1 MTPDYTQA
9 AIKATETL
17 IKYQVKTAPVAPL
30 PILKQM
36 PGVLCMSFESV
47 SKEIDA
53 DRKCVLSMLGE
64 KNQDAVTIVNLVD
77 GKKQYLVTYNK
88 MLSVNLFQRALARE
102 LGHIILGHDGS
113 KPEDV
118 RNEEAKAFANHLLCP
133 RPMIHLIQATGIK
146 ITKELLG
153 NMTGCYDLCLSCM
166 RKLPPVEVPAEL
178 NMLVRDQFMPY
189 VLNLFEFQR
198 YAAHKDN
205 SEVADFGS
213 FMDGYKE

>member
-1 MTPDYTQA
+1 MTPDYTTA

-30 PILKQM
+30 PILKSM

-47 SKEIDA
+47 SKEIEA
-53 DRKCVLSMLGE
+53 DRKCILSMLGE
-64 KNQDAVTIVNLVD
+64 KNQDAYTIVNIVD
-77 GKKQYLVTYNK
+77 GKKQYLVVYNK
-88 MLSVNLFQRALARE
+88 MLSINLFQRALARE
-102 LGHIILGHDGS
+102 LGHIVLGHDGT
-113 KPEDV
+113 KPEEV

-133 RPMIHLIQATGIK
+133 RPLITLIRNTGIR

-153 NMTGCYDLCLSCM
+153 NITGCYDLCLSCM

-178 NMLVRDQFMPY
+178 NRLVRDQFTPY

-198 YAAHKDN
+198 YATKKDN
-205 SEVADFGS
+205 SAVADFGTY
-213 FMDGYKE
+213 MEGYEE

>member
-1 MTPDYTQA
+1 MTPDYTLA

-36 PGVLCMSFESV
+36 PGVLCMSFDSV
-47 SKEIDA
+47 SKEIEA
-53 DRKCVLSMLGE
+53 DRRCVLSMLGE

-102 LGHIILGHDGS
+102 LGHIVLGHDGS
-113 KPEDV
+113 KPEEV

-133 RPMIHLIQATGIK
+133 RPLIHLIEALGMK

-153 NMTGCYDLCLSCM
+153 NITGCYDLCLSCM
-166 RKLPPVEVPAEL
+166 RHLPSVDVPAEL
-178 NMLVRDQFMPY
+178 NRLVRDQFLPY
-189 VLNLFEFQR
+189 VTNLFEFQR
-198 YAAHKDN
+198 YAKHKDV
-205 SEVADFGS
+205 SEIADFGTY
-213 FMDGYKE
+213 MEGYAE